1 MKQGVH
7 FRNTC
12 QDFAKKSTKTRT
24 QRLAGVYL
32 ASQTV
37 TLLLSQASFL
47 ARAGSQLSVA
57 DRRDSSGWRKIQR
70 RPRRPVYSSPA
81 QVT

>member
-1 MKQGVH
+1 MMQGVH

-12 QDFAKKSTKTRT
+12 QDFAKKRT
-24 QRLAGVYL
+24 TALRLFGVYL

-37 TLLLSQASFL
+37 ILLLSQASFP

-57 DRRDSSGWRKIQR
+57 DRRDSSGWRKIQHQ
-70 RPRRPVYSSPA
+70 PRRPL
-81 QVT
+81 